1 MGFFRKGKHMAKFKS
16 IQSGDVYE
24 FTQQSDIET
33 MRKHNEYVEVKEEE
47 DKPVEKKVG
56 RPAKSKE
63 E

>member
-1 MGFFRKGKHMAKFKS
+1 MAKFKS

-33 MRKHNEYVEVKEEE
+33 MRKHNEYVEVAEE
-47 DKPVEKKVG
+47 KPVEKKVV
-56 RPAKSKE
+56 RPTKSKE